1 MNKKKNVIF
10 FLGLIL
16 LVNCSFDT
24 KTGIWS
30 GAEDEMKR
38 IIELEKEQI
47 KNKNI
52 KKIYSSKNIYYTEK
66 ALTSKITLSQPKKN
80 LSYAYRSSKK
90 NI

>member
-24 KTGIWS
+24 KTGIWTGS
-30 GAEDEMKR
+30 EDEMKR
-38 IIELEKEQI
+38 IIELEKKQL

-52 KKIYSSKNIYYTEK
+52 KKIYSSKNIYY
-66 ALTSKITLSQPKKN
+66 I
-80 LSYAYRSSKK
+80 
-90 NI
+90 